1 MKFLSNPNLP
11 EESVCAVLVDYRTA
25 PEIIASLEKLG
36 ITVYKSCKVDKLD
49 ETVCGHVDM
58 SIHHIGKNIFVCE
71 PSTYDYY
78 KHIFQKQ
85 NINLIRGNSVLTSTY
100 PHDAAYNIARI
111 GNYAFHASCYTDKVI
126 LNTFDKLNI
135 TLLHTQQGYS
145 KCNLCPI
152 TKNAFITEDES
163 IYKVGVNHSFDVLKI
178 TKGYIQLPGYPYGF
192 IGGATGLIDKNILAV
207 TGSLRQHPDYNKII
221 AFCKKYHISVCEL
234 TQQKPIDIGSILPI
248 YESFSSNLP
257 V

>member
-1 MKFLSNPNLP
+1 MEFLSNPNLP
-11 EESVCAVLVDYRTA
+11 RKNVRAVLVDYRTA
-25 PEIIASLEKLG
+25 PEITASLKKLG
-36 ITVYKSCKVDKLD
+36 IIVYKSCKVDTLD
-49 ETVCGHVDM
+49 EVVCGHADM

-71 PSTYDYY
+71 PSTYEYY

-100 PHDAAYNIARI
+100 PHDAAYNVARI
-111 GNYAFHASCYTDKVI
+111 GSYAFHTSCYTDKVI
-126 LNTFDKLNI
+126 LNAFDKHNV

-152 TKNAFITEDES
+152 TENAFITEDDS
-163 IYKVGVNHSFDVLKI
+163 IYKVGTNHGFDILKI
-178 TKGYIQLPGYPYGF
+178 AKGYIQLPGYPYGF
-192 IGGATGLIDKNILAV
+192 IGGAAGLIDKNILAV
-207 TGSLRQHPDYNKII
+207 TGSLKQHPDYNKIT
-221 AFCKKYHISVCEL
+221 AFCKKYHVSVYEL
-234 TQQKPIDIGSILPI
+234 TQKKPIDIGSILPI